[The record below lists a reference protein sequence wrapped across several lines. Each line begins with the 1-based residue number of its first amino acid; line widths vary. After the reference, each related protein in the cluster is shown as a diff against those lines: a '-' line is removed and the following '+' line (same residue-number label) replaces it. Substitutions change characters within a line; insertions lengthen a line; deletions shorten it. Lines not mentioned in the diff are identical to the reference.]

1 MPERINGLLK
11 SEGGVVAHKSICSL
25 SDHYYGF
32 ALSRSSAQPPIFKRR
47 EVLRCVNPGIDLM
60 TTSSHNE
67 DMKAAKVSE
76 LKAQLSAYLSEV
88 RRGDT
93 VIVYDRNTPIARLV
107 PFQEEPD
114 DVVIVEPSAAPSS
127 LRKIKGVRP
136 KKRIDIDKLL
146 RESRQGR

>member
-1 MPERINGLLK
+1 
-11 SEGGVVAHKSICSL
+11 
-25 SDHYYGF
+25 
-32 ALSRSSAQPPIFKRR
+32 
-47 EVLRCVNPGIDLM
+47 M